1 MVSAISCLK
10 VVTITLA
17 LASYN
22 RTLNMKN
29 SILKSTLFLATLAQ
43 PFLASAV
50 MAATIIHA
58 GTLIDST
65 SDKMIQKATVVITD
79 NKITAIH
86 KGFTEGSSE
95 DTVIDLSD
103 YTLMPGFMDMHTHI
117 SSQHNGP
124 ASYIEGFTLNEAD
137 YAIKGVMYA
146 EKTLM
151 AGFTTVRNL
160 GDGYN
165 VTVAL
170 RNAINKGMVKGP
182 RIYTAAKAIATT
194 GGHADPTNGRSNSI
208 MGDPGPID
216 GVINGEAEARKVV
229 RQRYKDGADLIKITA
244 TGGVLSVAKSGQN
257 PQFMDDELSAIVE
270 TAKDY
275 GMTVAVHAH
284 GKEGMLRAIKAGVTS
299 IEHGTYMDEEVFKQM
314 KMYGTYY
321 VPTIMAGN
329 WVAEKAKID
338 GFFPELV
345 RPKAAAIGPLI
356 QQTFANAYKAGI
368 KIAFGTDSGV
378 SAHGDNALEF
388 ALMVEAGMKPIEA
401 IRSATQSAADL
412 LQISD
417 TVGTIEVGKMA
428 DLVAVKGDPLKQIT
442 LLQNVNFVM
451 KNGVIYKHQ

>member
-1 MVSAISCLK
+1 M
-10 VVTITLA
+10 
-17 LASYN
+17 
-22 RTLNMKN
+22 
-29 SILKSTLFLATLAQ
+29 ATLAQ

>member
-1 MVSAISCLK
+1 M
-10 VVTITLA
+10 
-17 LASYN
+17 
-22 RTLNMKN
+22 RN
-29 SILKSTLFLATLAQ
+29 STLKSALFLATLAQ
-43 PFLASAV
+43 PFLSSAV
-50 MAATIIHA
+50 IAATIIHA

-65 SDKMIQKATVVITD
+65 SDKVIQKATVIITD

-95 DTVIDLSD
+95 DTVIDLSG

-182 RIYTAAKAIATT
+182 SIYTAAKAIATT

-216 GVINGEAEARKVV
+216 GVINGEAEARKAV

-388 ALMVEAGMKPIEA
+388 ALMVRFIK
-401 IRSATQSAADL
+401 
-412 LQISD
+412 
-417 TVGTIEVGKMA
+417 
-428 DLVAVKGDPLKQIT
+428 
-442 LLQNVNFVM
+442 
-451 KNGVIYKHQ
+451 